1 MIYQW
6 LALIYKERVMLIL
19 LDFVLVKIVATF
31 RCKISVMSA
40 CDMRRN
46 EAPSDV
52 DKTLDGGARPR

>member
-31 RCKISVMSA
+31 QCKISVMSA

-52 DKTLDGGARPR
+52 D